1 VLDDVAALRLQV
13 ARQVAHWRAA
23 VVALDDFENFASAA
37 AWGNLERY
45 LDVAIRSHLRASV
58 MRLRRA
64 ADVLQAE
71 LAAAETLAEVERV
84 RVLVVRFRRRFL
96 QVETAFDFYGDAVNT
111 RTNPKLGSLLRAC
124 DILAARS
131 MEHVLKQLGRPTP
144 PVITYVEKGL
154 GASILRSGL
163 RLWDGRSLSVAAAI
177 KVTRHNLGRPTAI
190 LHEAGHQVAFG
201 LGWND
206 ELANAFRRE
215 FRRDAPEVGD
225 SLAGWSSEIAA
236 DAYAFGFVGYAAVA
250 ALHDVIAGESSRIWS
265 VPFGDPHPPAY
276 QRVLIGT
283 AMSQRF
289 YGSGPWD
296 DLARSWMI
304 AHPLARAPA
313 DIRPLH
319 EKAVPNMARVAEICL
334 VRPYR
339 AFGGRPLTA
348 LVDPMRVRPDELAK
362 LGRDAGS
369 ALWTSPHW
377 LWGESLRLLAL
388 SGYRAATEP
397 ERAQEIAVQFE
408 DWMTR
413 LGRGVQA
420 AA

>member
-1 VLDDVAALRLQV
+1 VADDVAAFRLQV

-23 VVALDDFENFASAA
+23 VVALDDFENFASAG
-37 AWGNLERY
+37 AWANLERY
-45 LDVAIRSHLRASV
+45 LDVSIRSHLRRSV
-58 MRLRRA
+58 DRLRRA
-64 ADVLQAE
+64 AEVLQAE
-71 LAAAETLAEVERV
+71 LAAAETLDDFERV
-84 RVLVVRFRRRFL
+84 RQLVVRFRRRFL
-96 QVETAFDFYGDAVNT
+96 QVETALDFYGDAVNT
-111 RTNPKLGSLLRAC
+111 RTNAKLGSLLRAC
-124 DILAARS
+124 DILAGRS
-131 MEHVLKQLGRPTP
+131 MEHVLKPLGRQTP

-206 ELANAFRRE
+206 ELADAFRRE
-215 FRRDAPEVGD
+215 FRRDAPEVGA

-236 DAYAFGFVGYAAVA
+236 DAYAFAFVGYASVA
-250 ALHDVIAGESSRIWS
+250 ALHDVIAGESGRIWS

-283 AMSQRF
+283 AMAQRF
-289 YGSGPWD
+289 YGAGPWD
-296 DLARSWMI
+296 DLARSWSI
-304 AHPLARAPA
+304 AHPLERAPD
-313 DIRPLH
+313 DIRELH
-319 EKAVPNMARVAEICL
+319 RRATAQMPRIAEVCL
-334 VRPYR
+334 LRPYR
-339 AFGGRPLTA
+339 AFGGRPLSE
-348 LVDPMRVRPDELAK
+348 LVDPARVRPDELER
-362 LGRDAGS
+362 LRIDAGS

-377 LWGESLRLLAL
+377 LWNEALRLLAL
-388 SGYRAATEP
+388 SGYRAATDP
-397 ERAQEIAVQFE
+397 DRAKEIAEQFE

-413 LGRGVQA
+413 LGRGIQA